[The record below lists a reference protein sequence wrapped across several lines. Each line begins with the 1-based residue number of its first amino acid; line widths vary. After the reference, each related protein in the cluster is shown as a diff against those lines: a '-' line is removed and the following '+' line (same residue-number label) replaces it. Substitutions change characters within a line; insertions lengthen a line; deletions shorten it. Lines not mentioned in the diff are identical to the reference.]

1 MQRSVLVGADDGVM
15 VERNTEAVRQSP
27 DSHRLDVMQLSLE
40 LETMVHTKV
49 HNHYLLGPS
58 LD

>member
-15 VERNTEAVRQSP
+15 EQRNTEAVRQSP

-40 LETMVHTKV
+40 LETKVHTKV
-49 HNHYLLGPS
+49 HNHGESPY
-58 LD
+58 